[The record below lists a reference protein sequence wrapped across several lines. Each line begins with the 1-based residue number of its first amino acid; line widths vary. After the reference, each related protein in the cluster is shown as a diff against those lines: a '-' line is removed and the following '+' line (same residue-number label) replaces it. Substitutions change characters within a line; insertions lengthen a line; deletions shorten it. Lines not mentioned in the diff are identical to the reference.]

1 MKIALMVMALH
12 FFADF
17 TLQGV
22 LADLKCRDWWTRQL
36 HDMGFH
42 QHDALKYQDDYK
54 AALFYHAFYW
64 SVVTF
69 APVWYFASDTAAFAI
84 VFANAIVH
92 MVIDHFKCNLFT
104 LNLWQD
110 QSLHFIQIALTLAI
124 FNAEVA

>member
-1 MKIALMVMALH
+1 MKTALMVMALH

-69 APVWYFASDTAAFAI
+69 GRS
-84 VFANAIVH
+84 
-92 MVIDHFKCNLFT
+92 
-104 LNLWQD
+104 
-110 QSLHFIQIALTLAI
+110 
-124 FNAEVA
+124 